1 MRAAAEAKPL
11 QLPVRRHVDD
21 THRAVTPD
29 GLTVWFTIQVSAHA
43 RIQDVVFEREDRM
56 PSDEETGAWLDLLVP
71 GREALEAPSLP
82 GSRTRHFEVFDRD
95 MTPAPSA

>member
-1 MRAAAEAKPL
+1 
-11 QLPVRRHVDD
+11 
-21 THRAVTPD
+21 
-29 GLTVWFTIQVSAHA
+29 
-43 RIQDVVFEREDRM
+43 M